1 MVMQPPILV
10 LLILLF
16 FVGVIIFINLNNRF
30 RVREIEHRETLAAM
44 EKGVSLP
51 ERQTPP
57 WSPRTYLLHG
67 MIWLF
72 AGLASMFA
80 LFGLAVTSNRPISA
94 ATKVFSANDARARG
108 ATPEE
113 IQMILNQP
121 QGMEQ
126 GVPIGIGLL
135 GLIPIGI
142 GIAYLIFY
150 RVESRK
156 PVN

>member
-1 MVMQPPILV
+1 MQPPIFV

-16 FVGVIIFINLNNRF
+16 FGAVITFYLNNRF

-44 EKGVSLP
+44 EKGVPLP

-80 LFGLAVTSNRPISA
+80 LFGLAATSSRPITA
-94 ATKVFSANDARARG
+94 AVKVAAANDARFRG

-142 GIAYLIFY
+142 GMAYLIFY